1 MKRKLD
7 SIVESQKNNLST
19 LLSALQG
26 SSLVPRLTWLAP
38 RSKRTL
44 SMIPTTL
51 ASTLTSTMRMIYW
64 IHSHSSNYWFSSHH
78 RLCLAFLSFWA
89 PWLGFDTIP
98 IVARHREWI
107 NFSAPEGSLIKHYLD
122 VDSFKIFAQVPAA
135 WTSLPPWPGWPQCC
149 GSLIQYA

>member
-7 SIVESQKNNLST
+7 SIVESQKNNLRHYFLRCRGPVLYPDLHGLPQEVREHFPWFPLLLLLPSPPLWGWST
-19 LLSALQG
+19 GFIATPQ
-26 SSLVPRLTWLAP
+26 
-38 RSKRTL
+38 
-44 SMIPTTL
+44 TTGF
-51 ASTLTSTMRMIYW
+51 RP
-64 IHSHSSNYWFSSHH
+64 NH

-122 VDSFKIFAQVPAA
+122 VGSFKIFAQVLVA